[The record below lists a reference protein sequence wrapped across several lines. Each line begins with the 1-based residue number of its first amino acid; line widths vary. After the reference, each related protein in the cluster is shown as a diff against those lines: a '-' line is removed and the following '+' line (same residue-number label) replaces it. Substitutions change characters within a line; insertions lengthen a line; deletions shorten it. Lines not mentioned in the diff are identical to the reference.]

1 MVRVGIAG
9 IGAIAESYMKLFEEG
24 LIEDAVLTGLS
35 SRNRE
40 RVEGLLTKFHL
51 PEAVYY
57 KEYEEMLASDEVD
70 AVILTTPHAQHV
82 PMALLA
88 MSFGKHVLSDK
99 PLGNKA
105 FEVKE
110 LVVEEKKHPH
120 LVTGVLF
127 NRRSSD
133 LYQKVK
139 SLVESGEMGE
149 LRRAIYEITNLY
161 RSYRYYEDSSWRGTY
176 EEEGGGVLMNQA
188 IHQLDL
194 LLYLTGLP
202 KSVMAFMKEGFHRPM
217 TTENDAALHLFY
229 ENGASGHFLAST
241 HESPGLNRLTL
252 SFTKGQIEVVDDEK
266 LKITRLLEEEEDF
279 ARKTEEHFLHVPK
292 IVEEYSFNI
301 LGNSE
306 EHRRTIGNF
315 IRAIQGKEK
324 ILCSFEDGLKSI
336 TLVNAAHLSF
346 WSGEKVPM
354 TFSQVEYLLHFRQKV
369 SEEKKIRALRE
380 KR

>member
-1 MVRVGIAG
+1 MVRIGIAG

-24 LIEDAVLTGLS
+24 LLKEACLTGLS

-40 RVEGLLTKFHL
+40 KVESLLKSHHH
-51 PEAVYY
+51 PHAVYY
-57 KEYEEMLASDEVD
+57 GSFEEMLQSDEVD

-82 PMALLA
+82 PMAKLA
-88 MSFGKHVLSDK
+88 ISYGKHVLSDK

-105 FEVKE
+105 FEVKS
-110 LVVEEKKHPH
+110 LVEEAKKHEN

-127 NRRSSD
+127 NRRSAD
-133 LYQKVK
+133 VYQKVK
-139 SLVESGEMGE
+139 ALVDSGEMGE
-149 LRRAIYEITNLY
+149 LRRALYEITNLY
-161 RSYRYYEDSSWRGTY
+161 RSYLYYEDSSWRGTY

-194 LLYLTGLP
+194 LLYMTGLP
-202 KSVMAFMKEGFHRPM
+202 KQVTAFMKEGFHRPM
-217 TTENDAALHLFY
+217 TTENDASLHLVY
-229 ENGASGHFLAST
+229 ENGAFGHFITSS

-252 SFTKGQIEVVDDEK
+252 SFTKGQIEVADDEH
-266 LKITRLLEEEEDF
+266 LTVTRLLQEEEDF
-279 ARKTEEHFLHVPK
+279 ARTTDQHFSHVPK
-292 IVEEYSFNI
+292 TVERRSYPVS
-301 LGNSE
+301 GNSE
-306 EHRRTIGNF
+306 EHRRTIQNF
-315 IRAIQGKEK
+315 IETILGKEK

-354 TFSQVEYLLHFRQKV
+354 TFSEVEYLLHFRKKV
-369 SEEKKIRALRE
+369 SEEKRIRAIQG